1 MISQKRICASHTMGV
16 LHIFFIYS
24 KITCMR
30 LINKKNIGIFKALV
44 KGFMKC
50 QEPFTHIVEVNNRE
64 LKPCIYV
71 MWHSDQFCIYGIED
85 KSHLSVLISNS
96 IDGEIVAYATEA
108 LGFKTVRGSSKK
120 KGAVEATMQM
130 LTRLKNGECVAIMVD
145 GPSGPLHVVKNGAIK
160 LAKLSGA
167 PIVPVCWYSPQ
178 FNFVALPSWDKMTT
192 PILDTKILNLYGE
205 PIYIPSDSTPEQ
217 DAEYKAIIKKS
228 LEDLQSR
235 IPAEWEGAK
244 KAKLW
249 QKKKQEK

>member
-1 MISQKRICASHTMGV
+1 
-16 LHIFFIYS
+16 
-24 KITCMR
+24 MR

-130 LTRLKNGECVAIMVD
+130 LTRLKNGECVKTQYID
-145 GPSGPLHVVKNGAIK
+145 TSNEITLHTEELSELLEGVRSF
-160 LAKLSGA
+160 AKL
-167 PIVPVCWYSPQ
+167 I
-178 FNFVALPSWDKMTT
+178 
-192 PILDTKILNLYGE
+192 
-205 PIYIPSDSTPEQ
+205 
-217 DAEYKAIIKKS
+217 
-228 LEDLQSR
+228 
-235 IPAEWEGAK
+235 
-244 KAKLW
+244 
-249 QKKKQEK
+249 